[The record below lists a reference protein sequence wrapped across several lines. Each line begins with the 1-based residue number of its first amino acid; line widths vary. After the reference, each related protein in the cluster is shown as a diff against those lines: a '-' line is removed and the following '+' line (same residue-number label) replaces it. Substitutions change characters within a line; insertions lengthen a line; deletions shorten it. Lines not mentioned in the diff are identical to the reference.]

1 VLRLRP
7 LAWGLLN
14 FVCAAAHADPMAQ
27 RVAAL
32 VEQTT
37 DAATE
42 MQAFRDLEATGE
54 AGVPYIVGHLGDER
68 PLPVKHI
75 SLVNHASDAFEG
87 MRHYAPQTVHDALSA
102 ILNQITGEFFVA
114 VENGAT
120 SAARAQDKR
129 QWQEWCARKYLDK
142 ADVCAGK

>member
-1 VLRLRP
+1 
-7 LAWGLLN
+7 
-14 FVCAAAHADPMAQ
+14 
-27 RVAAL
+27 
-32 VEQTT
+32 
-37 DAATE
+37 
-42 MQAFRDLEATGE
+42 
-54 AGVPYIVGHLGDER
+54 
-68 PLPVKHI
+68 
-75 SLVNHASDAFEG
+75 
-87 MRHYAPQTVHDALSA
+87 MRQYAPQTVHDALSA